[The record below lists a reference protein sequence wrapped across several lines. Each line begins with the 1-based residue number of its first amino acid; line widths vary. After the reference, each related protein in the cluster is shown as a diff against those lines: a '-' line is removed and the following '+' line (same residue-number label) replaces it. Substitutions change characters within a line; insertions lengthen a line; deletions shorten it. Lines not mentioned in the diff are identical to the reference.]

1 MQLPWAIFLV
11 LNAVARGRGGGRVAH
26 GQHNK
31 SAHKEKQQPQLQLQ

>member
-11 LNAVARGRGGGRVAH
+11 LNAAARGGGRVAH

-31 SAHKEKQQPQLQLQ
+31 SAHKEKQQQPLQLQ